1 MGYQIMFYGGMA
13 GALVTIV
20 ISIVLFVKMEI
31 AQVFTDLTGIQLRKK
46 RRQTAVEPRENKY
59 TMEIMLKKQYA
70 ESAAAEE
77 TELLQIEET
86 VLLGD
91 IEETALLMDETA
103 LLVEETTLLVENEF
117 IKEVD
122 VMVVHSNT
130 II

>member
-1 MGYQIMFYGGMA
+1 MGYQIMFYGGIT

-31 AQVFTDLTGIQLRKK
+31 AQVFIDLTGIQLRKK
-46 RRQTAVEPRENKY
+46 RRQTTEESNENKY
-59 TMEIMLKKQYA
+59 TKEIMLKKQYA
-70 ESAAAEE
+70 ESAAAKE
-77 TELLQIEET
+77 TELLQVEET
-86 VLLGD
+86 ALLGD
-91 IEETALLMDETA
+91 IEETTLLSEETA

-122 VMVVHSNT
+122 VMIVHSNT